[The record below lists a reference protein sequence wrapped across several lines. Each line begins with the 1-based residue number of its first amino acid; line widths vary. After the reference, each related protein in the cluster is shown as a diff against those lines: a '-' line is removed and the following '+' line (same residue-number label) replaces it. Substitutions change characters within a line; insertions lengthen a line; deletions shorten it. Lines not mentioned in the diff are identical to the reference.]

1 MDGDVEAATLYLKRT
16 ADADLTD
23 YFDYIL
29 QLASGLVA
37 ITKAE
42 VDNAYINQALQ
53 HMHIA
58 QQRFDPRND
67 DHAYMVRHH
76 Y

>member
-42 VDNAYINQALQ
+42 ADINRALQ
-53 HMHIA
+53 HMRIS
-58 QQRFDPRND
+58 QQRFDPRNY
-67 DHAYMVRHH
+67 DHAYMVRHQ